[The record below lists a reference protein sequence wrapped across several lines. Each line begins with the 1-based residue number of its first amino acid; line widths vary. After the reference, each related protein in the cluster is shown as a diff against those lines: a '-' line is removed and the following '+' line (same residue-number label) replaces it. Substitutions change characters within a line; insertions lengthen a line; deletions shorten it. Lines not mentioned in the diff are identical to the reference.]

1 MYSAKARVG
10 DEKLIKRK
18 LSILEPERKK
28 EKKRDLVFSE
38 IAFISS
44 DLVFRVMLFPL
55 SIHFVSKKDKGV
67 IGSTQSRSEVC

>member
-28 EKKRDLVFSE
+28 KKRDVIFSE
-38 IAFISS
+38 IAFLFKDCTGSS
-44 DLVFRVMLFPL
+44 VMLVPRFL
-55 SIHFVSKKDKGV
+55 HFISKKEKGV
-67 IGSTQSRSEVC
+67 MGLTLTGSEVC

>member
-1 MYSAKARVG
+1 MYSVKARVG

-28 EKKRDLVFSE
+28 EKNVVFSE
-38 IAFISS
+38 IAFKSS

-55 SIHFVSKKDKGV
+55 SLHFISKKNKGV
-67 IGSTQSRSEVC
+67 MGSTLSRSEVC

>member
-10 DEKLIKRK
+10 DENLIKRK

-28 EKKRDLVFSE
+28 EKRVVVFSE

-44 DLVFRVMLFPL
+44 DLFFRVMLVPQ
-55 SIHFVSKKDKGV
+55 SPHFISKKDKGV
-67 IGSTQSRSEVC
+67 FDSK